1 MKKLLPILFL
11 AVSSFSFSNVASAA
25 DSPIEGVDR
34 ETYNRNTYI
43 LQQNRHKAADVYVD
57 YKSGWRYD
65 EDEIDYSD
73 EYNYSEYEY
82 EEDNDSDK
90 VIKGAF

>member
-1 MKKLLPILFL
+1 M
-11 AVSSFSFSNVASAA
+11 
-25 DSPIEGVDR
+25 
-34 ETYNRNTYI
+34 
-43 LQQNRHKAADVYVD
+43 QQNRHKAADVYVD